1 MQFNCFR
8 SYGSNPESFRSAAK
22 ALPRLNRKRL
32 SLIELRLASE
42 LRLAQGQRPNPESFR
57 LSAKV
62 LPRLNQKRL
71 SLRATARL
79 GAAAPTRRAS
89 GYQPKSCRD
98 LTICGC

>member
-1 MQFNCFR
+1 M
-8 SYGSNPESFRSAAK
+8 
-22 ALPRLNRKRL
+22 RL

-42 LRLAQGQRPNPESFR
+42 LRLAQGPRPIPESFR

-71 SLRATARL
+71 SLKATARL

-98 LTICGC
+98 LTICGCLFKIDRTRSNLTLPADSFLTPLWS